1 MTENVILHVQI
12 QAGGTELPTLIRSG
26 SIIIGDRGYVSK
38 KLVDKLKE
46 QGLTLLALK
55 RSNAKQQYEPQL
67 RKLIFKTRRRI
78 ETTFSQLTEQ
88 FNVERVLSKTFIG
101 LSLRVLTKIF
111 AFNLS
116 LMLTQSNRIKSLLF

>member
-12 QAGGTELPTLIRSG
+12 QAGGTKLPTLIRSG